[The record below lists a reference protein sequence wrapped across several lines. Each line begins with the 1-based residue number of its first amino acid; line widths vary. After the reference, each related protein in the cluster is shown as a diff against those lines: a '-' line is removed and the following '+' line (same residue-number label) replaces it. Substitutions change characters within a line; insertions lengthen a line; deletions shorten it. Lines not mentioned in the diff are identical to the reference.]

1 MSQKTVTTSVDM
13 TEVLALKNELGSLDR
28 VQKALK
34 AIQSTKCRLKK
45 RKSDPD
51 YQTKMTETVQREQ
64 LLKEVRQLFTNKP
77 KSVPEYDETDIAA
90 LDYDETLKAIKS
102 IQSKK
107 CLSKYEPDELEKA
120 IRVEEMLLEHKKLV
134 KPVDDTAIKK
144 SELKTMLDE
153 AISLKQREGYK
164 YLIARLTELTQ

>member
-1 MSQKTVTTSVDM
+1 MTKTVTTSVDM
-13 TEVLALKNELGSLDR
+13 TEVLSLKNELGSLEKT
-28 VQKALK
+28 QKALK
-34 AIQSTKCRLKK
+34 AIQSTKCRLRK

-51 YQTKMTETVQREQ
+51 YQTKMTEVVQREQ

-77 KSVPEYDETDIAA
+77 KAVPDFDESDVAA
-90 LDYDETLKAIKS
+90 LDFEETLKAIKS

-107 CLSKYEPDELEKA
+107 CLAKYEPSELEKA
-120 IRVEEMLLEHKKLV
+120 LKVEEMLLEHKKLV
-134 KPVDDTAIKK
+134 KPVDETAIKK
-144 SELKTMLDE
+144 SELKTLLEE